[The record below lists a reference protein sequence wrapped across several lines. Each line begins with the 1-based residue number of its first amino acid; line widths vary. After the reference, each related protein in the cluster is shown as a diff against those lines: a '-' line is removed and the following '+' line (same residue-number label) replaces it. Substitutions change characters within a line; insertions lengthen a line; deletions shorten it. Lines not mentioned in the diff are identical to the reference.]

1 MTSLLLLVVLSAN
14 EPFVRTT
21 TDDSSKSHCLY
32 WKADTLI
39 EWRLNANGNPETPG
53 ETEHDALAK
62 AFATWQ
68 AQFDACGSL
77 RFKEGPRTATALEGF
92 FRDGNDEN
100 VVMFR
105 QDVCK
110 APKVPTNDPC
120 LKDGSCGNKYDC
132 WDYTSAA
139 LAITTTSFEPASGKI
154 LDADIE
160 FNTPNFTFTTVDAPP
175 CVGVFNFSCVASDIQ
190 NTATHEIGHMIGLS
204 HSGAMSSTMFASA
217 SPGELNKRTLD
228 DGSKN
233 FVCLNYPKGKAS
245 LDCRIFPVSSTL
257 GNVGAGCSS
266 TEGTPGVG
274 FSILALA
281 SLLLLRKRTNG

>member
-1 MTSLLLLVVLSAN
+1 MTSALLLVALAAN

-21 TDDSSKSHCLY
+21 TDDSAKSHCLY
-32 WKADTLI
+32 WKAETVI
-39 EWRLNANGNPETPG
+39 EWRHNSNGNPETPG
-53 ETEHDALAK
+53 ETEHAAIAK

-77 RFKEGPRTATALEGF
+77 SFKEGPRTGTALEGF

-100 VVMFR
+100 VIMFR
-105 QDVCK
+105 QETCGTR
-110 APKVPTNDPC
+110 VPRNDSC

-132 WDYTSAA
+132 WDYSSGA

-175 CVGVFNFSCVASDIQ
+175 CVGGFNFSCVASDIQ

-204 HSGAMSSTMFASA
+204 HSGAASSTMFISA
-217 SPGELNKRTLD
+217 APGETTKRSLD

-245 LDCRIFPVSSTL
+245 LDCRVFPASSTL
-257 GNVGAGCSS
+257 GPAGAGCSS
-266 TEGTPGVG
+266 TEG
-274 FSILALA
+274 FSMLALA
-281 SLLLLRKRTNG
+281 SLLVLRRRRNA